1 MCAPN
6 DGPITLLSKPTA
18 MSIHSHMD
26 YDDGSHAD
34 SGTCAL
40 CARSVSA
47 LTVHHLIPKTRH
59 KNKRNK
65 RTFDRQEVKQR
76 VCLLCRPCHNH
87 IHALF
92 TEKELERSYN
102 TIELLILDNEVQRF
116 VQWIANKPDGF
127 RVPSRQSNAKS
138 ARKRRQRS

>member
-1 MCAPN
+1 MSNSPSEGSQQ
-6 DGPITLLSKPTA
+6 GP
-18 MSIHSHMD
+18 
-26 YDDGSHAD
+26 GR
-34 SGTCAL
+34 CAL
-40 CARSVSA
+40 CARQVSE

-65 RTFDRQEVKQR
+65 REFDRREVKER

-87 IHALF
+87 VHALF

-102 TIELLILDNEVQRF
+102 TLELLKLDPEIQRF

-127 RVPSRQSNAKS
+127 RVPSHQSKAKS
-138 ARKRRQRS
+138 ERRRRS